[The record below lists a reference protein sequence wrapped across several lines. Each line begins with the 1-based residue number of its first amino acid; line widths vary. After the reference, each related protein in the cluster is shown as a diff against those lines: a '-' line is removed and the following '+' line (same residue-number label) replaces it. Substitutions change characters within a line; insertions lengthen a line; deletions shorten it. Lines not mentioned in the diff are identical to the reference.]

1 MTYPRLY
8 GIDKSREKAKEL
20 INGAIN
26 SLETFD
32 EKAEPLRAIA
42 RYMLERKS

>member
-1 MTYPRLY
+1 MTYPKLY
-8 GIDKSREKAKEL
+8 GIEKSRQRAKEL
-20 INGAIN
+20 INGAIDF
-26 SLETFD
+26 LETFD